1 MSVTYD
7 LSQQLSD
14 YGIYHIKSQ
23 SSATG
28 YEDSDFAQVTYNIGA
43 TISIAGDKV
52 SIVNVI
58 NGVTSF
64 GVYIDGVLVGNA
76 LYSGASDWKLDL
88 STFQGVAD
96 GKHTVELCAI
106 GTGIADNRSNPVT
119 YYRGTLPIYGV
130 SGLTDSTPTLY
141 RTDDAEGMD
150 FVINS
155 SSGSI
160 DSDFNEVFPWNEAE
174 VVEDD
179 AGIFLSMPEMFFRV
193 GTDGDGRITDIAV
206 SKMPSGEGDWF
217 SVEPFMYGC
226 YGAAVQNN
234 KYVSK
239 SGLARSYSI
248 NRNSARSY
256 ARNNGTEYLQLDLY
270 HRTVMLFLWWI
281 EWATKNSESIM
292 TGCIYG
298 SGTSGGSSRMN
309 TGGTDEVTTP
319 SGFELTRRQMRYHYI
334 EDFVGNLFEFID
346 GVCCQASGS
355 ADYVTT
361 DPSKFSDNTT
371 DKSQLS
377 YVNPNEGYIKAF
389 GWDST
394 HPFMC
399 LPIETGASGSTYFC
413 DYTQNYS
420 ASNPVLRCGAFYSG
434 NDGVCGVAYYQRS
447 SASNYSDY
455 LGARLLKIPA

>member
-1 MSVTYD
+1 MSVIYD
-7 LSQQLSD
+7 LSQRLSN

-76 LYSGASDWKLDL
+76 LYSGASDWELDL

-179 AGIFLSMPEMFFRV
+179 AGMFLSMPEMFFRV

-226 YGAAVQNN
+226 YGASLENN
-234 KYVSK
+234 KLVSK
-239 SGLARSYSI
+239 SGVARRANTRRYQF
-248 NRNSARSY
+248 RSY
-256 ARNNGTEYLQLDLY
+256 ASNNGSEYYQLDLY

-281 EWATKNSESIM
+281 EWATKKSDSIM
-292 TGCIYG
+292 SGVISG
-298 SGTSGGSSRMN
+298 SGTVGGSSAKN
-309 TGGTDEVTTP
+309 TGGTDEVETP
-319 SGFELTRRQMRYHYI
+319 SGFELTRHQMRYHYI
-334 EDFVGNLFEFID
+334 EDFVGNYWEFVD
-346 GVCCQASGS
+346 GICCQNVGTG
-355 ADYVTT
+355 DYVTA
-361 DPSKFSDNTT
+361 DPSKFSDDTT
-371 DKSQLS
+371 GKTQLS
-377 YVNPNEGYIKAF
+377 YTAPSGGYIKAY

-394 HPFMC
+394 QPFMC
-399 LPIETGASGSTYFC
+399 MPCEVGGSNSTYFC
-413 DYTQNYS
+413 DYSEGRSASAPVLLCGASCSSSSARFGLSCCYCYS
-420 ASNPVLRCGAFYSG
+420 ANNNSYIF
-434 NDGVCGVAYYQRS
+434 
-447 SASNYSDY
+447 
-455 LGARLLKIPA
+455 GARLLKNPA